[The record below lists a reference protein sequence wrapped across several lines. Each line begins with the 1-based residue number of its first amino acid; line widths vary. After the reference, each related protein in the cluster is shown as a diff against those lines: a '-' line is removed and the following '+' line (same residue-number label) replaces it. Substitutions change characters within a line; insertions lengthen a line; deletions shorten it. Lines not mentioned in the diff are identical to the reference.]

1 MSVDLSQ
8 AVQRWKWFTTLELEQ
23 KLEQFD
29 LDRGDRNQIEYTLM
43 QRRKSYYNAP
53 VHLQG
58 SDGSSLTIKA
68 AGTSSPSFSA
78 AFAARFDWDRMID
91 AENAYIDEIMAK
103 PIPQLPHAE
112 VTALVSNSAMSMIRR
127 VVPDLIAA
135 DHFGVQPMSAS
146 HNWFNV
152 RTELANKPDV
162 EKKSFCLPKD
172 DSDDSLS
179 WICQWVK
186 NHEELNKG
194 LSYYARNGQSVGRV
208 LRNTM
213 DSEVKIIDYMNLL
226 HAQAD
231 SFKGVKLP
239 KSDYYLADRDI
250 EFMYQTP
257 IKLFEPQRMVYAD
270 IGNDDIRHYYPSEAP
285 AAVSDEAHYIKLKQ
299 RSSKLS
305 DNWAALR
312 DAMMKVEFSSVKA
325 IAVAPAH
332 PPTELVM
339 GSCSPGIC
347 PPAYK
352 AIRKKEVDFT
362 VSVTRPE
369 AEPQMSTLPFNA
381 DDEIQAIMSGT
392 SLDFSIKS
400 NEECTQKV
408 SMTLDKLRIESSG
421 GISFKRY
428 NISAKQEADEP
439 LSFVLP
445 TSSSDGSGCD

>member
-1 MSVDLSQ
+1 MSQQQTTRERELQ
-8 AVQRWKWFTTLELEQ
+8 WKFRWESTTELESRLMFMGSDQ
-23 KLEQFD
+23 KD
-29 LDRGDRNQIEYTLM
+29 LQRDIEFELVRRGATYIKR
-43 QRRKSYYNAP
+43 SYYDG
-53 VHLQG
+53 G
-58 SDGSSLTIKA
+58 STIVAADGSSMT
-68 AGTSSPSFSA
+68 FSA
-78 AFAARFDWDRMID
+78 ARAARFDWDRMID

-103 PIPQLPHAE
+103 PIPHFTHAE
-112 VTALVSNSAMSMIRR
+112 MSALVSNSAMSMIRR

-135 DHFGVQPMSAS
+135 DICGVQPMSAS

-172 DSDDSLS
+172 VRDDSLS
-179 WICQWVK
+179 WIRQWVK
-186 NHEELNKG
+186 NHEEMNKG

-231 SFKGVKLP
+231 AFKSVKLP
-239 KSDYYLADRDI
+239 KSDYYLADRDV

-285 AAVSDEAHYIKLKQ
+285 VAVSDEAHSIKLDTKA
-299 RSSKLS
+299 S

-312 DAMMKVEFSSVKA
+312 DAMMKTDFPSVKA

-332 PPTELVM
+332 PPTELFM
-339 GSCSPGIC
+339 GSCSSGIY

-352 AIRKKEVDFT
+352 AIRKKEVDFAD
-362 VSVTRPE
+362 SVTRPE
-369 AEPQMSTLPFNA
+369 AEPQKSTLAFNA
-381 DDEIQAIMSGT
+381 DDEIQAIMEGIT
-392 SLDFSIKS
+392 FNLRRKEDDEFAQ
-400 NEECTQKV
+400 TV
-408 SMTLDKLRIESSG
+408 SVTMDKLRVNSLG
-421 GISFKRY
+421 GISFEHY
-428 NISAKQEADEP
+428 NSWAKQEADEP

-445 TSSSDGSGCD
+445 TPEKDEL